1 MSSQGGFDADA
12 LRRAEKYAELQEKI
26 NGGLE
31 NYIEGV
37 KSLNKLKKDLET
49 VTESIKKLQEEEQ
62 ALINQGVANDDA
74 RLKLTRARLH
84 LLNKE
89 KDNIESTRESLK
101 EVVKDAKKW
110 SMLSGQVLAST
121 VKMAA
126 SLDKIP
132 GLIGNITNKLKDL
145 FEMDKSIRMA
155 SKEMGLLSKA
165 SDSFRKNIT
174 STSMDTIGFGVGIK
188 ELAELQSGYAE
199 AVGRNVMMNEG
210 ALKNVAAMAKA
221 TNLGIE
227 GAAQMTAEFDAQG
240 LSAEK
245 TAAFVQGTLDSS
257 SKMGLN
263 SAKVMKN
270 ISGNIKMLNRYRFK
284 DGAKG
289 LAKMAETVTKLG
301 VDMNFVSG
309 MADRLFDLEPAIEM
323 SAQLQVMGGAWADLA
338 DPFKLM
344 YMARNDTNA
353 LTESVANAAKE
364 SMSFAKDGSIE
375 TTAEA
380 MHKLRIVAQQ
390 TGLEYDDLM
399 EAGKKAF
406 KMGQIKTKVFGVD
419 DETKEFIA
427 NTAEFANGKAT
438 ITIDGQPKLLSM
450 LTKADKDRLK
460 EMVNEKKTMEERAK
474 AALSFDEKITNLI
487 NMVKISMMPIVE
499 GISSVLGPLV
509 DDLMG
514 EKGKTFRDE
523 LVQLGKDIG
532 GFVAEAASWIKG
544 VANLAIALGPQG
556 IFYTWLTGKALMFLF
571 EKANWVLNGV
581 ALSTGFLGG
590 QAGKGLASMLGTGFA
605 KIAGPLLV
613 TAAAGVA
620 GNWLGKKATE
630 ASGRKS
636 TKAGDNWGT
645 GLAIA
650 GGALGLALAPF
661 TGGASLA
668 LSAAALGGTGALL
681 GGLGGKYF
689 GDMANQDEVASVND
703 GIIKFNKNDKFTKV
717 NDSTMIAGTNEN
729 GNKDLARTLKYASL
743 ASMPFGLG
751 SPMLMSEMMKGGV
764 KNSTPGGGKIEF
776 GELHITGEIKVSLP
790 GGTQI
795 GSELVKSPEF
805 KSSITKMVNSQIEK
819 NMNGGKNRG

>member
-1 MSSQGGFDADA
+1 MSN
-12 LRRAEKYAELQEKI
+12 LNNRINVAELDFDKI
-26 NGGLE
+26 KENLKDFFRGQDEFKDYDFEGAGLSMLLDVLAYNTHYNNLYTNLAVNESFLDSASKRSSIVSLAKTLGYMPRSAKCAKAVVDVRIVSPTSNPTVVTLPAYQQFETTVDGINYTFFNTAAYTVAAGVNGYVFSGVELLE
-31 NYIEGV
+31 GTPLQY
-37 KSLNKLKKDLET
+37 KFT
-49 VTESIKKLQEEEQ
+49 VTTGGKYVIPNPNVDTDTIRVRVQDAATSGTFETYTYSNNIVALQGTSK
-62 ALINQGVANDDA
+62 IFF
-74 RLKLTRARLH
+74 
-84 LLNKE
+84 
-89 KDNIESTRESLK
+89 LK
-101 EVVKDAKKW
+101 EVEGGLHEISFGDDILGKK
-110 SMLSGQVLAST
+110 LSN
-121 VKMAA
+121 
-126 SLDKIP
+126 
-132 GLIGNITNKLKDL
+132 GNI
-145 FEMDKSIRMA
+145 
-155 SKEMGLLSKA
+155 
-165 SDSFRKNIT
+165 
-174 STSMDTIGFGVGIK
+174 V
-188 ELAELQSGYAE
+188 
-199 AVGRNVMMNEG
+199 
-210 ALKNVAAMAKA
+210 
-221 TNLGIE
+221 
-227 GAAQMTAEFDAQG
+227 
-240 LSAEK
+240 
-245 TAAFVQGTLDSS
+245 
-257 SKMGLN
+257 
-263 SAKVMKN
+263 
-270 ISGNIKMLNRYRFK
+270 
-284 DGAKG
+284 
-289 LAKMAETVTKLG
+289 TV
-301 VDMNFVSG
+301 DYFVSG

-450 LTKADKDRLK
+450 LSKADKDRLK
-460 EMVNEKKTMEERAK
+460 EMVNEKKSMEDRAK

-514 EKGKTFRDE
+514 EKGESFRKE

-544 VANLAIALGPQG
+544 VANLAVALGPQG

-571 EKANWVLNGV
+571 EKANWVLNGI

-620 GNWLGKKATE
+620 GNLLGKKATE

-636 TKAGDNWGT
+636 TKAGDTASMW
-645 GLAIA
+645 A
-650 GGALGLALAPF
+650 GGGAALAGAAIGSAF
-661 TGGASLA
+661 GGVGAIPGYLIGA
-668 LSAAALGGTGALL
+668 GIGALA
-681 GGLGGKYF
+681 GGFGGKYL
-689 GDMANQDEVASVND
+689 GDMANQDETASVND

-743 ASMPFGLG
+743 AAMPFGLG
-751 SPMLMSEMMKGGV
+751 APMMMSEMMKGGV